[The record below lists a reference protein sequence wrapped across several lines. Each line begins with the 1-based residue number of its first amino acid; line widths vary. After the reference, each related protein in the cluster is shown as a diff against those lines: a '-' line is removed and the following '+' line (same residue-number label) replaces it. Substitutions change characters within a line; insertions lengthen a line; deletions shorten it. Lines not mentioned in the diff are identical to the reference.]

1 MISCKFVIMKNFSRI
16 SMVVLMLA
24 VALQA
29 PVAAAAQGVAQGN
42 ISQESVQKYG
52 ELSKVLQANQQKS
65 VPELMII
72 VAKQMLGTE
81 YVAGTLEKVPEQLVV
96 SLTQTDCILFVES
109 CLAMALNAKKGIFH
123 PDSLCAT
130 IQSLRYRDGKVDG
143 YASRIHYTSEWI
155 RQGEARGIF
164 REITDVLSGD
174 NLSGQRFSYMS
185 EHSDAYRQLKG
196 NPAEV
201 ARIAQMEASLNQH
214 TDYFVIPKEAVSKME
229 HLLKDGDIL
238 GFNSTVKGL
247 DIAHVALVYHK
258 ENGQVGFIHASQA
271 DGKVVIDEKSIA
283 DYVNSRKSNNGIRIV
298 RVNR

>member
-52 ELSKVLQANQQKS
+52 ELSKVLKATQQKS

-130 IQSLRYRDGKVDG
+130 IQSLRYRNGKVDG

>member
-1 MISCKFVIMKNFSRI
+1 MKNFSRI

-29 PVAAAAQGVAQGN
+29 PAAAAAQGVAQGN

-52 ELSKVLQANQQKS
+52 ELSKVLKANQQKS

-130 IQSLRYRDGKVDG
+130 IQSLRYRNGKVDG

-271 DGKVVIDEKSIA
+271 DGKVVIDEMSIA
-283 DYVNSRKSNNGIRIV
+283 DYVNARKSNNGIRIV

>member
-1 MISCKFVIMKNFSRI
+1 MKKIFIMVMSAILALPLPLKAQSIAEGNMSR
-16 SMVVLMLA
+16 
-24 VALQA
+24 
-29 PVAAAAQGVAQGN
+29 
-42 ISQESVQKYG
+42 ESAQKY
-52 ELSKVLQANQQKS
+52 SKISKILLENREKS

-72 VAKQMLGTE
+72 AAKQMLGTD
-81 YVAGTLEKVPEQLVV
+81 YVAGTLEQIPEKLSV

-109 CLAMALNAKKGIFH
+109 CLAMALNAKKGLDN

-130 IQSLRYRDGKVDG
+130 TQSFRYRNGKVDG

-201 ARIAQMEASLNQH
+201 ARIAQMEKNLNAF
-214 TDYFVIPKEAVSKME
+214 TDYFVIPKEDVKKIE

-238 GFNSTVKGL
+238 GFNTSVKGL

-258 ENGQVGFIHASQA
+258 DNGEVGFIHASQA

-283 DYVNSRKSNNGIRIV
+283 DYVMARKNNNGIRIV

>member
-1 MISCKFVIMKNFSRI
+1 MKNFSRI

-24 VALQA
+24 LALQA

-52 ELSKVLQANQQKS
+52 ELSKVLKANQQKS

-130 IQSLRYRDGKVDG
+130 IQSLRYRNGKVDG

-283 DYVNSRKSNNGIRIV
+283 DYVNARKSNNGIRIV

>member
-1 MISCKFVIMKNFSRI
+1 
-16 SMVVLMLA
+16 MLA

-52 ELSKVLQANQQKS
+52 ELSKVLKANQQKS

-130 IQSLRYRDGKVDG
+130 IQSLRYRNGKVDG

-283 DYVNSRKSNNGIRIV
+283 DYVNARKSNNGIRIV

>member
-52 ELSKVLQANQQKS
+52 ELSKVLKANQQKS

>member
-1 MISCKFVIMKNFSRI
+1 MKNFSRI

-52 ELSKVLQANQQKS
+52 ELSKVLKANQQKS

-130 IQSLRYRDGKVDG
+130 IQSLRYRNGKVDG

-201 ARIAQMEASLNQH
+201 ARIAQMESSLNQH

>member
-1 MISCKFVIMKNFSRI
+1 MKQIASIFF
-16 SMVVLMLA
+16 
-24 VALQA
+24 
-29 PVAAAAQGVAQGN
+29 AAALALLAAATPSAAESVAEGN
-42 ISQESVQKYG
+42 ISSESVEKYR
-52 ELSKVLQANQQKS
+52 EISKVLLANKEKS
-65 VPELMII
+65 VPQLMII
-72 VAKQMLGTE
+72 AARQMLGTD
-81 YVAGTLEKVPEQLVV
+81 YVAGTLEQIPEKLSV

-109 CLAMALNAKKGIFH
+109 CLAMALNAKKGIDN

-130 IQSLRYRDGKVDG
+130 VQSLRYRNGKVDG

-201 ARIAQMEASLNQH
+201 ARIARMEADLNSH
-214 TDYFVIPKEAVSKME
+214 TDYFLIPKDGVKGIE

-238 GFNSTVKGL
+238 GFNSSVKGL

-258 ENGQVGFIHASQA
+258 ENGEVGFIHASQA

-283 DYVNSRKSNNGIRIV
+283 DYVMARKNNNGIRIV

>member
-1 MISCKFVIMKNFSRI
+1 MKNFSRI

-24 VALQA
+24 LALQA

-52 ELSKVLQANQQKS
+52 ELSKVLKANQQKS

-130 IQSLRYRDGKVDG
+130 IQSLRYRNGKVDG

>member
-1 MISCKFVIMKNFSRI
+1 MKNFSRI

-52 ELSKVLQANQQKS
+52 ELSKVLKANQQKS

-81 YVAGTLEKVPEQLVV
+81 YVAGTLEKVPEQLTV

-130 IQSLRYRDGKVDG
+130 IQSLRYRNGKVDG

>member
-1 MISCKFVIMKNFSRI
+1 MKNFSRI

-109 CLAMALNAKKGIFH
+109 CLAMALNAKKGVFH

-130 IQSLRYRDGKVDG
+130 IQSLRYRNGKVDG

>member
-1 MISCKFVIMKNFSRI
+1 MKKIFIMVMSAILALPLPLKAQSIAEGNMSR
-16 SMVVLMLA
+16 
-24 VALQA
+24 
-29 PVAAAAQGVAQGN
+29 
-42 ISQESVQKYG
+42 ESAQKY
-52 ELSKVLQANQQKS
+52 SKISKILLENREKS

-72 VAKQMLGTE
+72 AARQMLGTD
-81 YVAGTLEKVPEQLVV
+81 YVAGTLEQIPEKLSV

-109 CLAMALNAKKGIFH
+109 CLAMALNAKKGLDN

-130 IQSLRYRDGKVDG
+130 TQSFRYRNGKVDG

-201 ARIAQMEASLNQH
+201 ARIAQMEKNLNAF
-214 TDYFVIPKEAVSKME
+214 TDYFVIPKEDVKKIE

-238 GFNSTVKGL
+238 GFNTSVKGL

-258 ENGQVGFIHASQA
+258 DNGEVGFIHASQA

-283 DYVNSRKSNNGIRIV
+283 DYVMARKNNNGIRIV